1 MPEEEHACARRSFA
15 EAMFERAKRE
25 AARMDSG
32 GWNSGSVISARGPQV
47 CFNSLDNPLLFPS
60 CRVSMRQH
68 RISGE

>member
-32 GWNSGSVISARGPQV
+32 GWNVGSVISARGRR
-47 CFNSLDNPLLFPS
+47 CASIPLIIPFYSPHAGFP
-60 CRVSMRQH
+60 
-68 RISGE
+68 